1 MADPLSIAGLA
12 IGALQASAQT
22 SSALLD
28 LYSSLKN
35 APYLIAA
42 LSSEA
47 SDTRTVLMGVQGAMD
62 ALSKLPAPQVAES
75 LQSLERLV
83 KDAKARLA
91 DLDALVTKLE
101 AEKGAARRIKLVLKK
116 SDADSLGTQLREA
129 RTKISDVLASSTSAS
144 ASRMQLEIASI
155 KLMVPQGHSETQ
167 AKVDGLCGVTE
178 NVLNTVKQ
186 NADDLLPLVQEI
198 RGTSSA
204 HTFALSRHDQRLND
218 LSILM
223 QVMLAEQ
230 SWSSFKARLNSQPT
244 YSKQSTQQ
252 TPDPRPSQ
260 SHNRCGGSL
269 SSQALFLVDPRPS
282 MARCDDDCPCCC
294 HRAPSRG
301 KPSRLIP
308 AMLKT
313 YLGGLFFGYTGRPDT
328 MATCDSR
335 HCAKEKKAQFLVT
348 YAFPAWYALPPLHF
362 LVEASSCWRFRIG
375 LGYTRAVGESYY
387 ALTRALYMLDLPAV
401 KKVLELDPMAARDV
415 DPKDGA
421 SSLSGSIPIWLIA
434 KNTDYRL
441 VEAVK
446 CLLFAGADP
455 DQKGPYFEG
464 ARYSV
469 AQALLVT
476 PRYHPQQAAWEEIG
490 RLLRISDYLDD
501 LELPILHK
509 VVTGICP
516 IPLGAF
522 LSSSAQDPSFDID
535 AVDDLGHS
543 ALELACYR
551 GDEASVR
558 DLIRHGA
565 DYSAACCLCAAV
577 EGAAHDDSIITALV
591 EAGADIRSYGPAV
604 LWEAARKNNA
614 AVIQLVAG
622 IGVPLDVPLNDS
634 IRIQPLGVAALF
646 DKPGAARAL
655 CELGANVNARDID
668 GDTALHLSV
677 AHNRH
682 SALRVLLEYGAD
694 YHLGTEKNHTV
705 LDLAAYSGD
714 VAIMDILSE
723 LDLRGFDVSNDNYN
737 GKYMRQRFQ
746 GRFLPPTDDLLEA
759 FERLF
764 AAAVRASLKPW
775 HGEASG
781 SEAGAGDAGSEG
793 WEISSDSSDGKTN
806 EDEDLFFDAEESPVG
821 RAADSNPS
829 T

>member
-62 ALSKLPAPQVAES
+62 ALSKLPAPQAAES
-75 LQSLERLV
+75 LQSLQRLV

-101 AEKGAARRIKLVLKK
+101 AEKGSAKRIKLVLQK
-116 SDADSLGTQLREA
+116 SNAASLGTKLREA
-129 RTKISDVLASSTSAS
+129 RTKISDVLASSTSVS
-144 ASRMQLEIASI
+144 ASHMQLEIASI

-204 HTFALSRHDQRLND
+204 HTLALSRHDQQFND
-218 LSILM
+218 LSIIM
-223 QVMLAEQ
+223 QAMLAEQ
-230 SWSSFKARLNSQPT
+230 SWSSFKARFRSQPA

-260 SHNRCGGSL
+260 SHNRRGGSV
-269 SSQALFLVDPRPS
+269 SSQALFLVDLRPS

-301 KPSRLIP
+301 APSRLIP

-328 MATCDSR
+328 IATCDSR
-335 HCAKEKKAQFLVT
+335 YCAKEKKAQFLVT
-348 YAFPAWYALPPLHF
+348 YAFPA
-362 LVEASSCWRFRIG
+362 C
-375 LGYTRAVGESYY
+375 
-387 ALTRALYMLDLPAV
+387 
-401 KKVLELDPMAARDV
+401 
-415 DPKDGA
+415 
-421 SSLSGSIPIWLIA
+421 
-434 KNTDYRL
+434 
-441 VEAVK
+441 
-446 CLLFAGADP
+446 
-455 DQKGPYFEG
+455 
-464 ARYSV
+464 
-469 AQALLVT
+469 
-476 PRYHPQQAAWEEIG
+476 
-490 RLLRISDYLDD
+490 
-501 LELPILHK
+501 
-509 VVTGICP
+509 GICP

-535 AVDDLGHS
+535 AVNDLGYS
-543 ALELACYR
+543 ALELACSR

-558 DLIRHGA
+558 DLIHHGA
-565 DYSAACCLCAAV
+565 DYSAADCLYAAV
-577 EGAAHDDSIITALV
+577 KGAAHDDSIITALV
-591 EAGADIRSYGPAV
+591 EAGADIRSYGPSV
-604 LWEAARKNNA
+604 LLAAAQKNNA
-614 AVIQLVAG
+614 AVIQLLVG
-622 IGVPLDVPLNDS
+622 IGVPMDDS
-634 IRIQPLGVAALF
+634 TTTQPLGVAAVF
-646 DKPGAARAL
+646 DNAGVVWAL

-677 AHNRH
+677 AHNCH

-694 YHLGTEKNHTV
+694 YHLGTKTNRTI
-705 LDLAAYSGD
+705 LDLAACWGD
-714 VAIMDILSE
+714 VATMDMLSE

-737 GKYMRQRFQ
+737 GKFMRQRFQ
-746 GRFLPPTDDLLEA
+746 NRFLPPTDDLLEA

-793 WEISSDSSDGKTN
+793 WEISSESSDGKDN
-806 EDEDLFFDAEESPVG
+806 EDDEDLFFDAEESTG
-821 RAADSNPS
+821 SRAADNSHAERPVPKANQVQELKLGRIDRRRSSIAMSDAGEPRRYIMGTS
-829 T
+829 GTARYIRSEDGAKELLKSRRA

>member
-62 ALSKLPAPQVAES
+62 ALSKLPAPQAAES

-101 AEKGAARRIKLVLKK
+101 AEKGSAKRIKLVLQK
-116 SDADSLGTQLREA
+116 SNAASLGTKLREA

-155 KLMVPQGHSETQ
+155 KVMVPQGHSETQ

-204 HTFALSRHDQRLND
+204 HTLALSRHDQQFND
-218 LSILM
+218 LSIIM
-223 QVMLAEQ
+223 QAMLAEQ
-230 SWSSFKARLNSQPT
+230 SWSSFKARFRSQPA

-260 SHNRCGGSL
+260 SHNRRGGSV
-269 SSQALFLVDPRPS
+269 SSQALFLVDLRPS

-301 KPSRLIP
+301 APSRLIP

-328 MATCDSR
+328 IATCDSR

-375 LGYTRAVGESYY
+375 LGCTRAGGKSYY
-387 ALTRALYMLDLPAV
+387 ALNRALDNLDLHAV
-401 KKVLELDPMAARDV
+401 KKVLELDPMAARDI
-415 DPKDGA
+415 DPEDGVT
-421 SSLSGSIPIWLIA
+421 SLSDFILLRLADTSA
-434 KNTDYRL
+434 DYRL

-455 DQKGPYFEG
+455 DQEDSYFRN
-464 ARYSV
+464 ARHSV

-476 PRYHPQQAAWEEIG
+476 PRHHPQQATWEEIG

-501 LELPILHK
+501 LELPLLHK
-509 VVTGICP
+509 VVSGICP

-535 AVDDLGHS
+535 AVNDLGYS
-543 ALELACYR
+543 ALELACSR

-558 DLIRHGA
+558 DLIHHGA
-565 DYSAACCLCAAV
+565 DYSAAGCLYAAV
-577 EGAAHDDSIITALV
+577 KGAAHDDSIITALV
-591 EAGADIRSYGPAV
+591 EAGADIRSYGPSV
-604 LWEAARKNNA
+604 LLAAAQKNNA
-614 AVIQLVAG
+614 AVIQLLVG
-622 IGVPLDVPLNDS
+622 IGVPMDDS
-634 IRIQPLGVAALF
+634 TTTQPLGVAAVF
-646 DKPGAARAL
+646 DNAGVVWAL

-677 AHNRH
+677 AHNCH

-694 YHLGTEKNHTV
+694 YHLGTKRNRTI
-705 LDLAAYSGD
+705 LDLAARWGD
-714 VAIMDILSE
+714 VATMDMLSE

-737 GKYMRQRFQ
+737 GKFMRQRFQ
-746 GRFLPPTDDLLEA
+746 NRFLPPTDDLLEA

-775 HGEASG
+775 HGEASR

-793 WEISSDSSDGKTN
+793 WEISSESSDGKDN
-806 EDEDLFFDAEESPVG
+806 EDDEDLFFDAEESTG
-821 RAADSNPS
+821 SRAADSSPS